1 MAKPLSPDDLS
12 RGNDHIAVF
21 VLLALI
27 ALIYSGFVIAL
38 LPGGVLNQPIFPAD
52 GVNITYN
59 EALDRVVLSM
69 NLSQEGFS
77 EFRVRAHYEK
87 QVLGSPIEL
96 EFFTFKT
103 QSPKGKYLVGPNIS
117 TLTDSTLL
125 IIETERDYNSSE
137 KSLPT
142 EYHVWVLKKGSVPL
156 LGKSEIQQVT

>member
-38 LPGGVLNQPIFPAD
+38 LPGGVLNQPIFPVD

-59 EALDRVVLSM
+59 EALDQIIFDL
-69 NLSQEGFS
+69 NLNQSGFS
-77 EFRVRAHYEK
+77 EFRARAYYEK
-87 QVLGSPIEL
+87 QVLGSPLKL

-125 IIETERDYNSSE
+125 IIATERDYNSSE
-137 KSLPT
+137 RSLPT
-142 EYHVWVLKKGSVPL
+142 EYHTWVLRKGSIPV
-156 LGKSEIQQVT
+156 LGKNEIQQVS